1 MRNITLCVCV
11 EGGGGNMLEF
21 SLGEMRLTG
30 SISVAADNTGMGPRD
45 NHGTAYAWNAF
56 DT

>member
-1 MRNITLCVCV
+1 
-11 EGGGGNMLEF
+11 MLEF

-30 SISVAADNTGMGPRD
+30 SISVAADNTGGPRD

>member
-1 MRNITLCVCV
+1 MCVCV
-11 EGGGGNMLEF
+11 GGGGGAIIIRMLEF

-45 NHGTAYAWNAF
+45 NHGTAYAWNVF